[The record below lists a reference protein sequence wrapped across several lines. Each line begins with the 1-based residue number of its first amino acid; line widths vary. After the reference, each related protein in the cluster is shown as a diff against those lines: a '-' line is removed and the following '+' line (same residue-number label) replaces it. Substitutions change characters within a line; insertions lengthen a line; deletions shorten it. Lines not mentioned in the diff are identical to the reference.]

1 MKNLNGLRRV
11 KALSALVSTTS
22 LLVACG
28 GGGGGSDDPPAATS
42 VTITG
47 KAVDGPLQGVTACY
61 DLNDNYECDSG
72 EPTSAATGADGA
84 FTISGITVADG
95 GKHAVLVDVPASAI
109 DADTGV
115 AVGTEFQMVAP
126 ATDASGNHS
135 VFVSPLSTLVELQ
148 RVSAAQSRADATSFV
163 QSQLG
168 LAVSPLADFT
178 SSGSADNVKAANA
191 ARLTRA
197 AQTQQSQALAAAVNQ
212 TDLSGSAVTQ
222 DDVNELAATSVLGSL
237 PNIGA
242 AATDASLQ
250 GQTGTALRDAVAAL
264 AAALVAQNGPTVPEA
279 VAAIGVGKLPPDPGT
294 TATPTAGASLA
305 ALRYTSASDWYMRS
319 FQATA
324 ADSTPDANGLV
335 RNYDVRSRVDAA
347 NPSGIT
353 WGFNNDYNRAGDR
366 FWSGST
372 WRTCDLGTRSSGTQR
387 DATGRSNYN
396 YCDNHEKGTSVR
408 SGVDIAGQT
417 LVSVLTDRIRTV
429 PGGSGG
435 VNFADWGPADLSLLG
450 AATFPADSK
459 LFYQTVTPLEAAYAY
474 DARDTNLVNVPSQAA
489 ADGGDARTTPSIVC
503 NSASVPSSPTVS
515 LDEMVARSPGTPC
528 VFNPATNADGTS
540 LNPNEAWALT
550 SVSMGNVNDYFA
562 TLPAG
567 TSNYYTNV
575 GRMRVSFT
583 GTGNGVVY
591 YQCLERRTPLSARNC
606 TAIGSGTYTITSL
619 GDGRVMSF
627 NNVPAAFSRITFERV
642 FVERG
647 GAVYFGY
654 RNRVGASFAQVRLNM
669 TAANAMLSQLGLPVI
684 APTGP

>member
-1 MKNLNGLRRV
+1 MKNLMGLRRV
-11 KALSALVSTTS
+11 KALGALVSTTS
-22 LLVACG
+22 LVIACG
-28 GGGGGSDDPPAATS
+28 GGGGGSDDPPATS
-42 VTITG
+42 VTVSG

-84 FTISGITVADG
+84 FTISGIAIAEG
-95 GKHAVLVDVPASAI
+95 GKHAVLVDVPPTAI
-109 DADTGV
+109 DADTGA
-115 AVGTEFQMVAP
+115 AVDTPFIMVAP
-126 ATDASGNHS
+126 ATSASGNHS
-135 VFVSPLSTLVELQ
+135 VFVSPLTTLVVLQ
-148 RVSAAQSRADATSFV
+148 QGSTAQTLAEATAFV

-178 SSGSADNVKAANA
+178 ASSNADNVKAANA
-191 ARLTRA
+191 ARLTRS
-197 AQTQQSQALAAAVNQ
+197 AQTQQGQALAAAVGQ
-212 TDLSGSAVTQ
+212 TDISGVAVTQ
-222 DDVNELAATSVLGSL
+222 DDVDELASTSLLGSL
-237 PNIGA
+237 PAIGA
-242 AATDASLQ
+242 SAIDASLQ
-250 GQTGTALRDAVAAL
+250 GQSGTALRDAIAAL
-264 AAALVAQNGPTVPEA
+264 AAVVVAQNGPTVPEA

-324 ADSTPDANGLV
+324 TDSTPDADGLV
-335 RNYDVRSRVDAA
+335 RNYEVRSRVDAA
-347 NPSGIT
+347 NPGGIT

-366 FWSGST
+366 YWNGSI

-387 DATGRSNYN
+387 DATGRSYYN

-429 PGGSGG
+429 PGGSAG

-459 LFYQTVTPLEAAYAY
+459 LFYQTTTPLEAAYAY
-474 DARDTNLVNVPSQAA
+474 DARDTNFVTVYSQAVA
-489 ADGGDARTTPSIVC
+489 NGGDGRTGPAPACYEANLVPTPTTSLEDMAART
-503 NSASVPSSPTVS
+503 
-515 LDEMVARSPGTPC
+515 PGRPC
-528 VFNPATNADGTS
+528 IGGVATNADGNS
-540 LNPNEAWALT
+540 LDPNEGWWNSTL
-550 SVSMGNVNDYFA
+550 SMGNVAGYF
-562 TLPAG
+562 TSLPAG
-567 TSNYYTNV
+567 TGNFYTNEA
-575 GRMRVSFT
+575 RMRVAFT
-583 GTGNGVVY
+583 GVGNGTNY
-591 YQCLERRTPLSARNC
+591 YACYVRRTASSTRNC
-606 TAIGSGTYTITSL
+606 QLLGSGTYTVTTL

-669 TAANAMLSQLGLPVI
+669 PAANAMLSQLGLPVI
-684 APTGP
+684 APTDPQ